1 LHRGHRFGRALTAA
15 LALCIAGAAHAQ
27 TLPRWEV
34 GIGLGVLS
42 LPYYRGADSGRA
54 YILPFPYLV
63 YRGRHLRVDD
73 DGIRGYVFHSERIKL
88 DFSLAAGVPVP
99 STTNSVRRGMPD
111 LDSTA
116 EFGPSLEVLLW
127 QRRDQARSL
136 RLKLPVRAAFSVGWG
151 KVDHQGWVFAP
162 SVEYSTRRGTA
173 AQPWIFGLSGGPL
186 FADRAYHDYFYEVA
200 APYATATRPEYH
212 PDAGYSGSRV
222 TVTAQKQWGNYWLGL
237 FVRYDNLQ
245 GAAFSDSPLVQ
256 RRDYLAMGAGITK
269 LLAVS
274 KAPEEHP

>member
-1 LHRGHRFGRALTAA
+1 MTIWRSAPIIAATIGCALCNDIHTLIVLRFLQGVGGAAGIIIPRAIVRDLYSGVEEVKMMSLLMLVFSVSPLLAPLGGSFLVEDFGWRSVFWMLTALGGMG
-15 LALCIAGAAHAQ
+15 LAL
-27 TLPRWEV
+27 
-34 GIGLGVLS
+34 LS
-42 LPYYRGADSGRA
+42 FFVRETWPQDKRIKADFAEMKRA
-54 YILPFPYLV
+54 Y
-63 YRGRHLRVDD
+63 
-73 DGIRGYVFHSERIKL
+73 
-88 DFSLAAGVPVP
+88 A
-99 STTNSVRRGMPD
+99 T
-111 LDSTA
+111 
-116 EFGPSLEVLLW
+116 
-127 QRRDQARSL
+127 
-136 RLKLPVRAAFSVGWG
+136 
-151 KVDHQGWVFAP
+151 
-162 SVEYSTRRGTA
+162 
-173 AQPWIFGLSGGPL
+173 L